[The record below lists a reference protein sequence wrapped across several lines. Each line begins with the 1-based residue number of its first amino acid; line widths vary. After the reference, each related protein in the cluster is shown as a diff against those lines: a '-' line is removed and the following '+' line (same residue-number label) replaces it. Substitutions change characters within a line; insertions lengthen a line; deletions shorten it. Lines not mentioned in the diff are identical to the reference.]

1 MLEEDKISA
10 TLEKISAD
18 IKKIKLYIRWQKIY
32 SLFVVLLIVVPI
44 ILGFIY
50 LPPYVRE
57 LLDAYKSILT
67 R

>member
-10 TLEKISAD
+10 DLAIISAD
-18 IKKIKLYIRWQKIY
+18 IKKIKRYIRWQKIY

-44 ILGFIY
+44 LLGFIY
-50 LPPYVRE
+50 LPPYVHE

>member
-1 MLEEDKISA
+1 MLEEDKISDA
-10 TLEKISAD
+10 LAIISAD
-18 IKKIKLYIRWQKIY
+18 IKKIKRYIRWQKIY
-32 SLFVVLLIVVPI
+32 SLFVVLLVVVPT

-57 LLDAYKSILT
+57 LLDTYKSILT

>member
-10 TLEKISAD
+10 DLAIISAD
-18 IKKIKLYIRWQKIY
+18 IKKIKRYMRWQKIY

-44 ILGFIY
+44 FLGFIY

-57 LLDAYKSILT
+57 LIDTYKSILT